1 MDLFTIMAILLGLT
15 AVFGVINEHHLRLP
29 PAIGLMLL
37 ALITTLVLAGLK
49 SVGIINSLGWE
60 ETLVRELNFSN
71 TLLNGAL
78 SFMLFAGSA
87 GVRLQGLRDN
97 KWVIISL
104 AMGSTLLAWFMISI
118 ALWAVLGWFGIKLS
132 LGYAFVFAALISP
145 TDPIA
150 ALAILKSA
158 GLPKPLETIINGE
171 SLFNDGIG
179 VVLFALALTFAQGTV
194 EINLT
199 QGLVLFLR
207 EVGGGIGLGLLVS
220 IVTHIMLRRTVEYG
234 NQLLI
239 TLAAVTIGYSVALH
253 VDVSGPIAMVVAG
266 LIAGNH
272 IVPQLGGEL
281 SSPLRT
287 FWRGID
293 GLLNSLLFVIIGLVV
308 ILVHDLAWAPLRIVI
323 PSAVVVC
330 LIARAIS
337 VYVPIATLNAAS
349 LLNVR
354 SFGTT
359 MLFTWGGLRGG
370 LSLALALSLP
380 ESPQKA
386 LIVNM
391 TFGVVVFSVLVQG
404 STLSKFFSSSY
415 LAGLWKAGQ
424 A

>member
-1 MDLFTIMAILLGLT
+1 MDLFTVMAILLGLT
-15 AVFGVINEHHLRLP
+15 AVFGVINEHYLRMP

-37 ALITTLVLAGLK
+37 ALLMTLVLAGLK
-49 SVGIINSLGWE
+49 NMGIIHSLGWE
-60 ETLVRELNFSN
+60 ETLVQELDFSKA
-71 TLLNGAL
+71 LLNGAL

-87 GVRLQGLRDN
+87 GVRIQGLREN
-97 KWVIISL
+97 RWVIISL
-104 AMGSTLLAWFMISI
+104 AMGSTLLAWCIIGF
-118 ALWAVLGWFGIKLS
+118 ALWAVLGWFGIDVPLA
-132 LGYAFVFAALISP
+132 YAFVFAALISP

-150 ALAILKSA
+150 ALTILKTA

-171 SLFNDGIG
+171 SLFNDGVG
-179 VVLFALALTFAQGTV
+179 VVLFTLALTFAQGAV

-199 QGLVLFLR
+199 QGLVLFVR

-220 IVTHIMLRRTVEYG
+220 IGAHFMLIRTESYI

-239 TLAAVTIGYSVALH
+239 TLALVTIGYSTALQIE
-253 VDVSGPIAMVVAG
+253 VSGPIAMVVAG
-266 LIAGNH
+266 LIVGNRV
-272 IVPQLGGEL
+272 VPGLASNL
-281 SSPLRT
+281 SAPLRT
-287 FWRGID
+287 FWRGVD

-308 ILVHDLAWAPLRIVI
+308 ILIHDIELAPLRIII
-323 PSAVVVC
+323 PSAIGVC

-337 VYVPIATLNAAS
+337 VYVPFTTLNATS
-349 LLNVR
+349 LLNANSV
-354 SFGTT
+354 GMT

-404 STLSKFFSSSY
+404 STISKFFKPSF
-415 LAGLWKAGQ
+415 LNGLMKTD
-424 A
+424 

>member
-1 MDLFTIMAILLGLT
+1 MAILLGLT
-15 AVFGVINEHHLRLP
+15 AVFGVVNEHYLRMT

-37 ALITTLVLAGLK
+37 ALLMTLVLAGLNNM
-49 SVGIINSLGWE
+49 GIIHSLGWE

-71 TLLNGAL
+71 ALLNGAL

-87 GVRLQGLRDN
+87 GVRLQGIRDN

-104 AMGSTLLAWFMISI
+104 AMGATLLAWFLISV
-118 ALWAVLGWFGIKLS
+118 ALWTVLGWFGIQLS
-132 LGYAFVFAALISP
+132 LPYAFVFAALISP

-171 SLFNDGIG
+171 SLFNDGVG
-179 VVLFALALTFAQGTV
+179 VVLFALALTFAQGSV

-199 QGLVLFLR
+199 QGLLLFLR

-220 IVTHIMLRRTVEYG
+220 IAAHVMLLRTTQYS

-239 TLAAVTIGYSVALH
+239 TLATVTIGYSVALH
-253 VDVSGPIAMVVAG
+253 IEVSGPIAMVVAG
-266 LIAGNH
+266 LIVGNH
-272 IVPQLGGEL
+272 VVPRLGSDL
-281 SSPLRT
+281 SSSLRT

-293 GLLNSLLFVIIGLVV
+293 ELLNSLLFVIIGLVV
-308 ILVHDLAWAPLRIVI
+308 ILVHDLDWAPLRIVI
-323 PSAVVVC
+323 PSAIGVC

-337 VYVPIATLNAAS
+337 VYVPIATLNATS
-349 LLNVR
+349 LLNANSV
-354 SFGTT
+354 GMT
-359 MLFTWGGLRGG
+359 MLFTWSGLRGG

-404 STLSKFFSSSY
+404 STISKFFKPTF
-415 LAGLWKAGQ
+415 LNALMKTD
-424 A
+424 